1 MACARKRLLPL
12 FGAAAAL
19 ALGGCVDM
27 FTSVPPPDAV
37 SWRGTTSAGNPEF
50 AECGSFAL
58 ELGQYQPPA
67 FMWNTVS
74 GRAWPTA
81 VPETQLDKI
90 AAMSRQWWLEGYV
103 TPANFVE
110 FETKLQQ
117 PIYFRARPYSVW
129 RGTIAEDRM
138 VLTESGSPCNR
149 EVVLV
154 RG

>member
-1 MACARKRLLPL
+1 MACARTRLFPML
-12 FGAAAAL
+12 GACALL

-27 FTSVPPPDAV
+27 FTTPPPDTV
-37 SWRGTTSAGNPEF
+37 PWRGTTTVGNTAY
-50 AECGSFAL
+50 AECGSFAF
-58 ELGQYQPPA
+58 ELGQYQPYA

-81 VPETQLDKI
+81 TPQSLQDEWT
-90 AAMSRQWWLEGYV
+90 ASYRQWWLEGYV

-129 RGTIAEDRM
+129 RGTIADDRM
-138 VLTESGSPCNR
+138 LLTESGSPCNR